1 MKYAYIFNYREMDQ
15 QLFTLECK
23 QLFGVEVTEK
33 VLISDVDVSSEHSPF
48 MHEKMTI
55 LACSN
60 HPDGLVEE
68 VEKLQLESDVYK
80 VIFLGKRTNVEY
92 ELQLSLC
99 RRCGNAIE
107 GDFSLYEPK
116 ILYGILHHH
125 GMWYFGVAEKMEKR
139 WLKHQNK
146 PHSYTYS
153 LPARLARIAISL
165 AGKNDRSRT
174 LIDPCCGVGTVV
186 LEGLHLGYDIKGIE
200 MNPPIASDANKNC
213 AYYGYPEAVTCM
225 DMTLSDEHADCAILD
240 IPYGVMENADD
251 LTQKKLLAGCRK
263 MADELVLFSVDPMK
277 EMLEETGWILEA
289 QVPFVKQQFVR
300 YITVCRGQNQQK

>member
-55 LACSN
+55 LACSD

-68 VEKLQLESDVYK
+68 VEK
-80 VIFLGKRTNVEY
+80 
-92 ELQLSLC
+92 LQLSLC

-153 LPARLARIAISL
+153 LPVRLARIAISL

-240 IPYGVMENADD
+240 IPYGVMENVDD

-263 MADELVLFSVDPMK
+263 MADELVLFSVDPMR

>member
-153 LPARLARIAISL
+153 LPVRLARIAISL

-225 DMTLSDEHADCAILD
+225 DMTLSDEHADCVILD
-240 IPYGVMENADD
+240 IQLRFLPLRV
-251 LTQKKLLAGCRK
+251 
-263 MADELVLFSVDPMK
+263 
-277 EMLEETGWILEA
+277 
-289 QVPFVKQQFVR
+289 
-300 YITVCRGQNQQK
+300 VCVE

>member
-68 VEKLQLESDVYK
+68 VEKLLLESDVYK

-146 PHSYTYS
+146 PHSYT
-153 LPARLARIAISL
+153 
-165 AGKNDRSRT
+165 
-174 LIDPCCGVGTVV
+174 
-186 LEGLHLGYDIKGIE
+186 
-200 MNPPIASDANKNC
+200 
-213 AYYGYPEAVTCM
+213 
-225 DMTLSDEHADCAILD
+225 
-240 IPYGVMENADD
+240 
-251 LTQKKLLAGCRK
+251 
-263 MADELVLFSVDPMK
+263 
-277 EMLEETGWILEA
+277 
-289 QVPFVKQQFVR
+289 
-300 YITVCRGQNQQK
+300 